1 VSRFKFWNTIHYQY
15 SCSKKFKF
23 VPPEISGVTQ
33 EPVFETS
40 TESRYF
46 YLLSDEHY
54 EGWLKVLKTMS
65 HFAMEFNGREI
76 EVIGYL
82 YSTNTVDLTMMD
94 STGTGTKYVNEA
106 SFLRTFTWKL
116 AI

>member
-1 VSRFKFWNTIHYQY
+1 M
-15 SCSKKFKF
+15 
-23 VPPEISGVTQ
+23 
-33 EPVFETS
+33 
-40 TESRYF
+40 
-46 YLLSDEHY
+46 D
-54 EGWLKVLKTMS
+54 
-65 HFAMEFNGREI
+65 FNGREI

-106 SFLRTFTWKL
+106 SVLRTFTWKL